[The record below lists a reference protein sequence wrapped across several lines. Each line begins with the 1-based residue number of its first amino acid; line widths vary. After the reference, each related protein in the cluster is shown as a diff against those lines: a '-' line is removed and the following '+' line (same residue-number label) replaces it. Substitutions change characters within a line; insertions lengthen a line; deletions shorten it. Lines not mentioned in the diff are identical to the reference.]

1 MFRPV
6 GTPPPPLRVSRPGS
20 PVMLQALPPEVK
32 QANPLYGAKICKN
45 FGNGWFYGRVVDVEA
60 DEQTG
65 ELAYCVEYSDGDW
78 EHLAEREVRAH
89 LWRCTGAP
97 IRQSC
102 APTPSVSRPASLAP
116 ATRPASLAPV
126 SRPASLAP
134 MDGANHR
141 MPAEDATPLPIG
153 RLIVGSLF
161 LIALVVFSWSWDSVS
176 STTSHQQCDN
186 SGHCDIL
193 DFSATSASST
203 LSSISFEIPLVTTS
217 VSTSLPSAEPA
228 VVQPYV
234 APERDESATTD
245 KVEDDQ
251 LKYDIEDLTSLQGSE
266 FAQQSDSAS
275 RDLAGNSDSTR
286 SEESAQ
292 NLAFDLDTIL
302 AAISIFLVVACFCPT
317 AYRLCLSRKSVQAD
331 SSTHTPIWVPPQLA
345 PASDDN
351 GSLLSNSPSTRV
363 DDTQTADSIVGDPY
377 ALPFSSPV
385 PAAPHVTSPSPVR
398 ATAPATISSAV
409 QSSPVLEPL
418 PTSDDNILL
427 APTSQSGLRNP
438 VPTPSR
444 SPSFQSMPPPKRIKK
459 THRIESDEGTA
470 STRKKRLP
478 SPSRFR
484 YSSGL
489 EQMKAMGFEDTAD
502 LREALT
508 LNQGRVSGALQ
519 EYLG

>member
-32 QANPLYGAKICKN
+32 QTNPLYGAKICKN

-116 ATRPASLAPV
+116 ATRPASLAP
-126 SRPASLAP
+126 

-176 STTSHQQCDN
+176 STTSQRQCDN

-193 DFSATSASST
+193 DFSATS

-228 VVQPYV
+228 VVHPYV
-234 APERDESATTD
+234 APERDEPAATD

-251 LKYDIEDLTSLQGSE
+251 LKYDIEDLTSLQGGE

-275 RDLAGNSDSTR
+275 RDLAGNSDSIR
-286 SEESAQ
+286 SETSAP

-302 AAISIFLVVACFCPT
+302 AATSIFLVASFFCPT

-331 SSTHTPIWVPPQLA
+331 RSTHAPILVPTQLA

-351 GSLLSNSPSTRV
+351 GSLLSNSPSSRV
-363 DDTQTADSIVGDPY
+363 DDTQTADSIAGDPY
-377 ALPFSSPV
+377 TLPFSSPV

-398 ATAPATISSAV
+398 ASAPATISSAV
-409 QSSPVLEPL
+409 QSSPVLESL
-418 PTSDDNILL
+418 PSTSDDNILL
-427 APTSQSGLRNP
+427 APTSQGGLRNP

-459 THRIESDEGTA
+459 THQIESDEGTA